1 MKCWVCESKGLENLK
16 LIEKDIPAVTRDF
29 DIKVKVLAAALNPVD
44 VKKLNWERE
53 KSQFPIED
61 GVDACSLVLELGS

>member
-1 MKCWVCESKGLENLK
+1 MKCWVGESTGLENLK

-44 VKKLNWERE
+44 VKKLNWET
-53 KSQFPIED
+53 
-61 GVDACSLVLELGS
+61 